1 VDERDNVADVL
12 LVFVERDMLGS
23 TAGERED
30 TVICAYRQLRR
41 DVTYQTTRSQVL
53 AVDKP
58 PDTVFGCRAGPSSSW
73 NQRHTGIILHSGVV
87 G

>member
-1 VDERDNVADVL
+1 MDERDNVVDVL
-12 LVFVERDMLGS
+12 LVFFERDMLGS

-30 TVICAYRQLRR
+30 TVICANCQLRR
-41 DVTYQTTRSQVL
+41 DVTYQTTRSQAP
-53 AVDKP
+53 AVDMSP
-58 PDTVFGCRAGPSSSW
+58 GTVSECRAGFSSSW